1 MKRSWRI
8 ALQLVWMLFLIL
20 VLTLF
25 WRAELDYV
33 YRAF

>member
-1 MKRSWRI
+1 MKRSRGI
-8 ALQLVWMLFLIL
+8 VIQLVWMLFLIL

-33 YRAF
+33 YLAF